1 MDAASLCLG
10 KSRTN
15 FKFYFV
21 ILRTQIPKKTQRAAE
36 HHLADG
42 ERSQRER
49 GGSILVVFFSCHFS
63 HQRGSGPR
71 YFLTKLQIPS
81 WTPLLSMPSISTR
94 TLDFSDEDPGG
105 HLQRSLSSQAIKLN
119 KQSSLP
125 VSWSLL
131 YSGSYAKHFQVY
143 LLQSTQL

>member
-1 MDAASLCLG
+1 MNAASLCLG

-21 ILRTQIPKKTQRAAE
+21 ILRTQIPKKTQRAQSTTWQMVRGA
-36 HHLADG
+36 
-42 ERSQRER
+42 RES
-49 GGSILVVFFSCHFS
+49 GVALFWWFFFSCHFS

-131 YSGSYAKHFQVY
+131 YSESYAKHFQVY

>member
-42 ERSQRER
+42 ERSQRKR
-49 GGSILVVFFSCHFS
+49 GGSILVGFFFPVIFHIKEAL
-63 HQRGSGPR
+63 G
-71 YFLTKLQIPS
+71 LD
-81 WTPLLSMPSISTR
+81 IS
-94 TLDFSDEDPGG
+94 
-105 HLQRSLSSQAIKLN
+105 
-119 KQSSLP
+119 
-125 VSWSLL
+125 
-131 YSGSYAKHFQVY
+131 
-143 LLQSTQL
+143 